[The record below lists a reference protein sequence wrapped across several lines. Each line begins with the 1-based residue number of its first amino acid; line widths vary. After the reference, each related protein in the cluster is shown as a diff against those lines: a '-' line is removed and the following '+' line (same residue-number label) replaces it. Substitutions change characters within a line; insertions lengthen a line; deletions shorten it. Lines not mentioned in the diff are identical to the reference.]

1 MNLQQ
6 QIAAGKDI
14 SKKILS
20 ALLSA
25 GADKKKA
32 KIAAEAISLKTVQ
45 SLARESETY
54 SDLSDPDKEATKKDL
69 RILELNIQ
77 KEMATMQS
85 NLQKE
90 MATMQSN
97 LQKEMATMQNNLRKE
112 MATMQNN
119 LQKEMATMQNN
130 LRKEMA
136 TIKTDTIKWV
146 FAITAGSLTI
156 TLSSM
161 FAMFQL
167 LL

>member
-6 QIAAGKDI
+6 QIADGKDI

-45 SLARESETY
+45 SLAGESETY

-77 KEMATMQS
+77 KEMATMQN

-90 MATMQSN
+90 IATLQSN
-97 LQKEMATMQNNLRKE
+97 LQKE

-119 LQKEMATMQNN
+119 LQKEMATILQN
-130 LRKEMA
+130 R
-136 TIKTDTIKWV
+136 ITIKWV

>member
-1 MNLQQ
+1 
-6 QIAAGKDI
+6 
-14 SKKILS
+14 
-20 ALLSA
+20 
-25 GADKKKA
+25 
-32 KIAAEAISLKTVQ
+32 
-45 SLARESETY
+45 
-54 SDLSDPDKEATKKDL
+54 
-69 RILELNIQ
+69 
-77 KEMATMQS
+77 
-85 NLQKE
+85 
-90 MATMQSN
+90 
-97 LQKEMATMQNNLRKE
+97 MQNNLQKE

-130 LRKEMA
+130 LAKRNGMA

>member
-6 QIAAGKDI
+6 QIADGKDI

-45 SLARESETY
+45 SLARELETY

-90 MATMQSN
+90 MATI
-97 LQKEMATMQNNLRKE
+97 
-112 MATMQNN
+112 QNN

-130 LRKEMA
+130 LQKEMVA
-136 TIKTDTIKWV
+136 IKTDTIKWV
-146 FAITAGSLTI
+146 VTMTLGSLAV